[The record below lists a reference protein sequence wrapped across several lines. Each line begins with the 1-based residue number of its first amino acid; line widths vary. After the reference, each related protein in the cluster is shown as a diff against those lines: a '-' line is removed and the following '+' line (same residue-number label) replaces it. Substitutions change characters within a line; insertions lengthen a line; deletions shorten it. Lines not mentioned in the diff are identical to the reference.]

1 LPGDSR
7 PFDVESPGKTG
18 TGGGWQATKRRVDG
32 VRHDPSG
39 RYSSRQIGTCMNPFA
54 MARTVLRSIFASALD
69 AVNGRRCT
77 AAFLSAHP
85 PARPV
90 FLAAMGKAAA
100 AMASGATDILGDR
113 LSRALIVTKPGHLDG
128 ALANDS
134 RFICLE
140 AAHPVPDHRSLAA
153 GEALMRFLEHAPHDA
168 ELLFLISGGTSSLV
182 EVLPAGVT
190 LATLQKVNLWLLGSG
205 LPIGEINRI
214 RQALSRIKGGR
225 LASSLGGRDARVLM
239 ISDVP
244 GDDPA
249 IIGSGLLYSAAG
261 SPVASTVL
269 PPWLEALLARYSVA
283 RDAGAAGPGPVAH
296 HVIARLEDALEAA
309 AVHARGLGYPATIVP
324 ARLEGDAVAAGRAI
338 IGHLVD
344 QPAGIYLW
352 GGEPTVRLPARPGRG
367 GRCQSL
373 ALAAARE
380 LRQHGSLV
388 LLAAGTDGTD
398 GPGGAAGAMVDPETV
413 TRGSARGLD
422 ARHCLDTADSGS
434 FLAASGDLLVTGPT
448 GTNVTD
454 LVVALKGT
462 RAQPAG

>member
-1 LPGDSR
+1 
-7 PFDVESPGKTG
+7 
-18 TGGGWQATKRRVDG
+18 
-32 VRHDPSG
+32 
-39 RYSSRQIGTCMNPFA
+39 MNPFA
-54 MARTVLRSIFASALD
+54 MARTDLRAIFASALQ

-90 FLAAMGKAAA
+90 CLVATGKAAA
-100 AMASGATDILGDR
+100 AMANGAADILGNR
-113 LSRALIVTKPGHLDG
+113 LSRALVVTKSGHLDSS
-128 ALANDS
+128 LANDS
-134 RFICLE
+134 RFTCLE

-153 GEALMRFLEHAPHDA
+153 GEALMQFLGHAPDDA

-182 EVLPAGVT
+182 EVLPVGVM
-190 LATLQKVNLWLLGSG
+190 LATLQKVNHWLLGSG
-205 LPIGEINRI
+205 LSISEVNRI
-214 RQALSRIKGGR
+214 RQAFSCIKGGR

-249 IIGSGLLYSAAG
+249 IIGSGLLYPAAG
-261 SPVASTVL
+261 SPAAFTGL
-269 PPWLEALLARYSVA
+269 PPWLEALLARYGVA
-283 RDAGAAGPGPVAH
+283 RAAVAAGPGPVAH
-296 HVIARLEDALEAA
+296 HVIARLDDALEAA
-309 AVHARGLGYPATIVP
+309 ADHARGLGYPASIIP
-324 ARLEGDAVAAGRAI
+324 ARLDGDAVAAGRAI
-338 IGHLVD
+338 INHLVD
-344 QPAGIYLW
+344 NPAGIYLW
-352 GGEPTVRLPARPGRG
+352 GGEPTVRLPAHPGQG

-380 LRQHGSLV
+380 MRRYEPLV

-413 TRGSARGLD
+413 PRGNARGLD
-422 ARHCLDTADSGS
+422 ARHCLDAADAGS

-454 LVVALKGT
+454 LVVALKGNH
-462 RAQPAG
+462 AQTVG